1 MKQPHKYSY
10 FTSSTKSG
18 KLIGALGDK
27 KDIIRVT
34 DIFVKESPYYD
45 LEDPIIIEEVF
56 FS

>member
-1 MKQPHKYSY
+1 MNQPHKYSY

-45 LEDPIIIEEVF
+45 LEDPIIIE
-56 FS
+56 